1 LGKIIFAIIFVILGA
16 TFCALN
22 RQEISLRYFFGWNTG
37 PFPLFLLIGGSL
49 VGGMIAGFLVG
60 WGGRRKLRAEMRD
73 LEKQA
78 KALRD
83 EIATLTP
90 KEEGP
95 EPPSKGAEVSSRPLS

>member
-1 LGKIIFAIIFVILGA
+1 LGKVIFTIIFVILGA

-37 PFPLFLLIGGSL
+37 PFPLFLLIMGCL
-49 VGGMIAGFLVG
+49 VAGMIAGFLVG
-60 WGGRRKLRAEMRD
+60 WGGRWKLRAEMRD

-78 KALRD
+78 QTFRD